1 MPEVRSRHADHVEAV
16 GTVQEV
22 RRASSTY
29 AEQQYNGT
37 VTNQETTMTRRNIV
51 QLTINGVEMKSEAG
65 VRQIVLESDFD
76 GVADSHWILVLDA
89 NGAEVERYNARDA
102 EEVVWES

>member
-1 MPEVRSRHADHVEAV
+1 
-16 GTVQEV
+16 
-22 RRASSTY
+22 
-29 AEQQYNGT
+29 
-37 VTNQETTMTRRNIV
+37 MTRRNIV